1 MNDLKTTVSVNDIH
15 SLKKLEAKVHMLHGR
30 HEVPTFWKE
39 QLSIS
44 KTKIEDI
51 AKKIQDKNLFDKYNK
66 KLDTHITRG
75 YAKNSKDELTSASNK
90 TWYLPQ
96 HSVFQPQDPGQ
107 VRVVFDAAATCKG
120 KSLNTD
126 LFKGPDLL
134 NSFIGDVL
142 RFWITKQHW
151 LLMWIPCSTKWR
163 HRKLGFFG
171 QKK

>member
-1 MNDLKTTVSVNDIH
+1 MENKIITSKTNKGTTYCIKKVSTSKDDAVHKRVEQFWKYKNYMNDLKTTVSVNDIH

-90 TWYLPQ
+90 T
-96 HSVFQPQDPGQ
+96 
-107 VRVVFDAAATCKG
+107 
-120 KSLNTD
+120 
-126 LFKGPDLL
+126 
-134 NSFIGDVL
+134 
-142 RFWITKQHW
+142 
-151 LLMWIPCSTKWR
+151 
-163 HRKLGFFG
+163 
-171 QKK
+171 